1 MIPVLFHP
9 QAEAE
14 LVAAASW
21 YEEEQTDLGKRFLS
35 SVEDGISRIRINQK
49 LFPLVGGDVRR
60 CLLHTFPFGILFRTR
75 NNQIEVIAV
84 MHLKRNPGYWQERL

>member
-21 YEEEQTDLGKRFLS
+21 YEGEQTDLGKRFLS
-35 SVEDGISRIRINQK
+35 SVEDGISRIK
-49 LFPLVGGDVRR
+49 GAALHYPLLVLFA
-60 CLLHTFPFGILFRTR
+60 ITR
-75 NNQIEVIAV
+75 
-84 MHLKRNPGYWQERL
+84 P